1 MPRRYS
7 ASPLLPDEP
16 LPDDPLPDDPLP
28 DDPLPET
35 AVVPSPG
42 VIGVIASV
50 RPFQ

>member
-7 ASPLLPDEP
+7 ASPL

>member
-7 ASPLLPDEP
+7 ASPLLPDE
-16 LPDDPLPDDPLP
+16 PLPDDPLP